1 MKIGLIS
8 DLHATLCALDAVL
21 AALDDEGVQTILCL
35 GDIID
40 MGPSPNA
47 VVARLRERAIP
58 CVVGNHDPLDEHPV
72 FPLLAAVEGWT
83 RDTLHDNHRDWL
95 ATLPRERIA
104 ELDGARLLCVHGSP
118 RALDEGL
125 TDAVSAATLHAWLAG
140 YDVDGL
146 VAGHTHVQLVRR
158 DGPHTFVNVGTTS
171 QPFARPYD
179 GKPPQVLPFCDYAI
193 IDASADTIDH
203 GQGARR
209 VARIDVSLRR
219 LSFPFSAFAA
229 ELRATSFPHQDAW
242 LAQWARSSSPG

>member
-1 MKIGLIS
+1 MRMPR
-8 DLHATLCALDAVL
+8 LDFPGARHHVMNRG
-21 AALDDEGVQTILCL
+21 ARCERIFLDDN
-35 GDIID
+35 D
-40 MGPSPNA
+40 
-47 VVARLRERAIP
+47 RRAM
-58 CVVGNHDPLDEHPV
+58 LD
-72 FPLLAAVEGWT
+72 LLA
-83 RDTLHDNHRDWL
+83 D
-95 ATLPRERIA
+95 LPERF
-104 ELDGARLLCVHGSP
+104 GVRVH
-118 RALDEGL
+118 
-125 TDAVSAATLHAWLAG
+125 G